1 MGYMIIDTAARWA
14 SGLAAHSGSKEL
26 FWSLGLMGCA
36 SLAARIQFKRIKE
49 KEDATLEQKRQAR
62 ATFRNA
68 LIFATLGMLGFVWGG
83 EIRSLILSLAAIL
96 AAIMIVSKEVISCF
110 YGAFVFAISKPAKI
124 GDSIEIGGHKGEL
137 LDHNW
142 FSLSIMELSD
152 THFYSG
158 RLVKIPNSILLTSP
172 VANLSQ
178 GGAYR
183 FATLTLHARHEHAAR
198 ALELATECANA
209 VCASWTSDAK
219 EHMKA
224 IQSAHLTQT
233 PDVEPKASLVS
244 VDKDSLAIS
253 LRFVAPA
260 GQRANIQAEIS
271 RKYFL
276 AFESHLKAEKDRD
289 RLASEHAA
297 IKSAMAS
304 TAAKP

>member
-1 MGYMIIDTAARWA
+1 MIIDTATKWA
-14 SGLAAHSGSKEL
+14 SGLAAHSGSKEI
-26 FWSLGLMGCA
+26 FWSLGLMACA
-36 SLAARIQFKRIKE
+36 SLAARIQFKRIRE
-49 KEDATLEQKRQAR
+49 KEDATLEQKRQSR
-62 ATFRNA
+62 ASFRNA

-124 GDSIEIGGHKGEL
+124 GDSIEIAGHKGEL

-152 THFYSG
+152 THYYSG
-158 RLVKIPNSILLTSP
+158 RLLKIPNSLLLTSP
-172 VANLSQ
+172 IANLSQ

-183 FATLTLHARHEHAAR
+183 FATLSLHVRHEHAAK
-198 ALELATECANA
+198 ALDLATQAANE
-209 VCASWTSDAK
+209 VCSDWTSDAK

-224 IQSAHLTQT
+224 LQSAHLTQT

-244 VDKDSLAIS
+244 VDKDSLIVS

-260 GQRANIQAEIS
+260 GQRANVQSEIS
-271 RKYFL
+271 RRYFL
-276 AFESHLKAEKDRD
+276 AFEAHIKAEKEKERH
-289 RLASEHAA
+289 ASEQAALKAA
-297 IKSAMAS
+297 IAS
-304 TAAKP
+304 QAAKP